1 MIRIFINDKEYKINE
16 YGTVADAL
24 DLVMGM
30 SKRGIAVALNNDVL
44 PMSEWNVR
52 KLNDG
57 DRITI
62 IKAFYGG

>member
-24 DLVMGM
+24 DLVTGM

-44 PMSEWNVR
+44 PRSEWNVR